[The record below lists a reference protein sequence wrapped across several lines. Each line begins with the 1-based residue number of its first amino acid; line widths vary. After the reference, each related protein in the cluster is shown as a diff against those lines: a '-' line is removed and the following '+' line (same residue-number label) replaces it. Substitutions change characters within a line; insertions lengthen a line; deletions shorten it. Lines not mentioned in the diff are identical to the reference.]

1 VAKSPYHGAMADA
14 LPAATAHRVPHDAE
28 PPLRLLGP
36 PVWRAAAGSGRADL
50 PFAPELRHQLL
61 VLLACQPEGWRRERL
76 AALFWPHHDQP
87 AARRNLRK
95 LLFRLAAL
103 QVQQTGLPPL
113 QEQGGLLRWP
123 VATDLPPFRAALAA
137 GALDTAQALYRGPL
151 AQGLEAGADE
161 GFADWLQFERQRL
174 ASPWREA
181 QLQAARQGD
190 AATALRWTELLL
202 ADDPLDE
209 AALQLRLAAL
219 QAVGRPQAAEQLLAQ
234 FSQRLGSTL
243 GLAPAA
249 ATLAWRSAAAPSAGA
264 AVPPPATAPAVVGDG
279 SPLIGRVAELRQL
292 LALLADPVARWIT
305 VTGPGGIGKSHLL
318 RSALAAPGFPQPAHW
333 VALDDLAD
341 TDAAVQR
348 LCAVLGVPLAGGAHA
363 GQQLQQALRQR
374 AGCLVL
380 DNLEHLLPA
389 VLAPLQALLAACPGW
404 RIVSS
409 SRQPAGVPGER
420 LLPLQG
426 LPWPEPEDA
435 DRAEHFDAVQLFV
448 QRARL
453 VAPAFELAPQ
463 RRAVVA
469 LCAGVEGLPLALAL
483 CAGWVRHL
491 QVAEL
496 LDELQQGRLLDAEDP
511 RQPGRQ
517 RSLAAVLDG
526 SWQRLP
532 AAARTVLAVL
542 SVCPGG
548 FTLEAARCVAGA
560 RLPVLGELL
569 DRALLRRTGPGG
581 RFGMHPLVQ
590 QHAAARLAADAAAQ
604 AAARQAHADYYLQLL
619 SRFPRGRWAEQP
631 AFFAEMDRETEN
643 LRLAWLHAVAV
654 GHAPALA
661 AATIGL
667 ASQAHARTRWDDGLA
682 LLAAAEPVLAGNPAA
697 LAQLQCSR
705 ALLASNRSDDE
716 DAARLAR
723 QALRLVARRGDARLV
738 RASLFLLGQSLRCLG
753 DLAAA
758 QRCYA
763 QSLRRARD
771 EGDPHGEAMNL
782 HTLAEI
788 ACLRGRHAESAALA
802 QQSLDLQQR
811 IGVLHVDTITD
822 LGLAQHLGG
831 DAAGAA
837 ASFARARAALDP
849 RQPGT
854 EHTHLAYCEAVAAF
868 DQGRL
873 DAAAALCGEALR
885 GLDHGGQPAF
895 AGAVALL
902 QSRLALAA
910 IPPNLPAAARLVLAA
925 LQQAQQRR
933 AFPAEL
939 AAAVHAAHWLQCS
952 GQPALQHALLQ
963 SLAPQA
969 DRLPHDLACWAAAQ
983 QAALDVAR
991 HAHGA
996 TPAQAWA
1003 ALTAAAGGGST

>member
-1 VAKSPYHGAMADA
+1 MADA
-14 LPAATAHRVPHDAE
+14 PPAAAADDMAPRAAAPTLH
-28 PPLRLLGP
+28 LLGP
-36 PVWRAAAGSGRADL
+36 PLWRAGPGAADL

-76 AALFWPHHDQP
+76 AALFWPDHDVP

-103 QVQQTGLPPL
+103 QAQQPGLPPL
-113 QEQGGLLRWP
+113 QEQAGLLRWT
-123 VATDLPPFRAALAA
+123 VATDLQPFRAALSA
-137 GALDTAQALYRGPL
+137 GMLEAAQALYRGPL
-151 AQGLEAGADE
+151 AQGMEAGADE
-161 GFADWLQFERQRL
+161 GFADWLLFERQRL
-174 ASPWREA
+174 ATPWREA
-181 QLQAARQGD
+181 RLQAARQGD

-209 AALQLRLAAL
+209 AALQLRLPAL

-234 FSQRLGSTL
+234 FSQRLDRTL

-249 ATLAWRSAAAPSAGA
+249 ATLAWRQAAAPAAGP
-264 AVPPPATAPAVVGDG
+264 AVPPPTVAPVTLADG
-279 SPLIGRVAELRQL
+279 TPLIGRLADARQL
-292 LALLADPVARWIT
+292 GALLADAGARWVT

-318 RSALAAPGFPQPAHW
+318 RSVLAAGGLPPPAHW
-333 VALDDLAD
+333 VALDDLGDAD
-341 TDAAVQR
+341 AVVLR
-348 LCAVLGVPLAGGAHA
+348 LCAVLAVPLAGGDSAQ
-363 GQQLQQALRQR
+363 QQLLQALRPR
-374 AGCLVL
+374 SGCLVL

-404 RIVSS
+404 RIVAS

-420 LLPLQG
+420 LLPLSG

-435 DRAEHFDAVQLFV
+435 DRAEDFDAVQLFL

-453 VAPAFELAPQ
+453 TVPAFDLAPQ
-463 RRAVVA
+463 RLAVVA
-469 LCAGVEGLPLALAL
+469 LCAAVEGQPLALAL

-491 QVAEL
+491 QVSEL
-496 LDELQQGRLLDAEDP
+496 LDALRQGHLLDAEDP
-511 RQPGRQ
+511 QRPQRQ

-532 AAARTVLAVL
+532 TVARAVLAAL
-542 SVCPGG
+542 SVCQGG
-548 FTLEAARCVAGA
+548 FTLEAARHVAGA

-569 DRALLRRTGPGG
+569 DRALLRRDAPGG

-590 QHAAARLAADAAAQ
+590 QHAGARLAADPVAQ

-631 AFFAEMDRETEN
+631 IFFAELDPETEN
-643 LRLAWLHAVAV
+643 VRSAWLHAVAV
-654 GHAPALA
+654 GQATALA

-705 ALLASNRSDDE
+705 ALLASNRSDDA

-723 QALRLVARRGDARLV
+723 QALRLVARRGDPRLV
-738 RASLFLLGQSLRCLG
+738 RASLFLLGQALRSLG
-753 DLAAA
+753 ELAAA

-763 QSLRRARD
+763 ESLRRARQ

-802 QQSLDLQQR
+802 QQSLDVQQR
-811 IGVLHVDTITD
+811 IGVLHADTITD
-822 LGLAQHLGG
+822 LGLARHLGG

-837 ASFARARAALDP
+837 ASFAWARATLDP

-854 EHTHLAYCEAVAAF
+854 EHTHLAYCEAVVAL
-868 DQGRL
+868 DQRRL
-873 DAAAALCGEALR
+873 DDAAALCAAALR

-902 QSRLALAA
+902 QARLALVAE
-910 IPPNLPAAARLVLAA
+910 PSDLPAAARLVLSA
-925 LQQAQQRR
+925 LRQARQRR
-933 AFPAEL
+933 AVPAEM
-939 AAAVHAAHWLQCS
+939 AATVHAAHWLHCS
-952 GQPALQHALLQ
+952 GQSALQHALLQ
-963 SLAPQA
+963 SLVPHV
-969 DRLPHDLACWAAAQ
+969 DRLPHDLRCWAADQ
-983 QAALDVAR
+983 QAALDGTVLVAT
-991 HAHGA
+991 A
-996 TPAQAWA
+996 TPAAAWA
-1003 ALTAAAGGGST
+1003 ALSAAAGPGA